1 MAGQDAGVD
10 VPAPPREREEKEFLY
25 LNDTPPEAVVQAETE
40 GMSTKEDSAT
50 AREFTLALPED
61 VEGLV
66 FAVRGFP
73 LVPDAGGRAVLW
85 VRAREGVSD
94 WGQSAYV
101 QADRHGSSY
110 LIDHY
115 DYRSHLILPG
125 TLWITPGRTYV
136 VEVTCEG
143 LEDPEIEVRCV
154 RRAPPPPRPEPSAQ
168 EQESIIDN
176 PFAWLF
182 LLIVLFVALLLRVIH

>member
-1 MAGQDAGVD
+1 MA
-10 VPAPPREREEKEFLY
+10 
-25 LNDTPPEAVVQAETE
+25 
-40 GMSTKEDSAT
+40 TKEDSAT

-73 LVPDAGGRAVLW
+73 VVPDAAGRAVLW

-101 QADRHGSSY
+101 QADRHGVSH
-110 LIDHY
+110 LVDPY

-125 TLWITPGRTYV
+125 TLWITPGKTYV

-143 LEDPEIEVRCV
+143 LEEPEIDVRCV
-154 RRAPPPPRPEPSAQ
+154 RRAPPPPRPEPSVQ
-168 EQESIIDN
+168 DQSSIIDN
-176 PFAWLF
+176 PIAWLF
-182 LLIVLFVALLLRVIH
+182 AFIALFVSLLIRVIR